1 MKNEVYTDHES
12 FNFYSG
18 GDNTGSD
25 YPSLYNWVFHYN
37 EYTDLWNAIPRDYY
51 SDYWNNSNCEHIL
64 SSSSIETLKELIYK
78 TSGDKEKI
86 EKLIGEQ

>member
-12 FNFYSG
+12 LNIYS
-18 GDNTGSD
+18 DSNHIRPDSF
-25 YPSLYNWVFHYN
+25 SLYNWVFHYN
-37 EYTDLWNAIPRDYY
+37 EYTTLWNAIPRDYY
-51 SDYWNNSNCEHIL
+51 NDYWNNNNCEHIL